1 MPVPELGKNSESA
14 RSKTLRECRMTG
26 FSQIE
31 ATVIQTLNSISTKV
45 EGLSN
50 QLESVQDAISKLGVA
65 KEWYSTSEVA
75 EMKGVTRY
83 TVQERWCNKGRIEC
97 EKDPNN
103 IREWRIPGHEFERLR
118 RGGRV

>member
-1 MPVPELGKNSESA
+1 
-14 RSKTLRECRMTG
+14 MTG

-31 ATVIQTLNSISTKV
+31 AAVIQTLNSISTKV
-45 EGLSN
+45 EGLSD

-75 EMKGVTRY
+75 EMMDVTPY
-83 TVQERWCNKGRIEC
+83 TVRERWCNKGRIKC
-97 EKDPNN
+97 EKDPENS
-103 IREWRIPGHEFERLR
+103 REWRIPGHEFERLR